1 MALVVGTNSYK
12 ARSEADTYFN
22 DSLRKEQW
30 AAFSGS
36 TKDRGLIEATRVFER
51 QAWAGDKEVPSQAL
65 AFPRTG
71 LVDKD
76 GIALTG
82 AETLDIIGEAQF
94 EYALVLLADSDALN
108 TRDATGSNVKSVGA
122 GSAKIVFFKA
132 TKGSRFP
139 LTVTDLVGDF
149 FGGKGGTTIG
159 GIVSGNCDSSSFTS
173 PDDKYGTIKGFD

>member
-1 MALVVGTNSYK
+1 MALVVGTNSY
-12 ARSEADTYFN
+12 ASRADADAYFN
-22 DSLRKEQW
+22 DSLRKAEW
-30 AAFSGS
+30 AAYGGS

-51 QAWAGDKEVPSQAL
+51 QVWAGSKEVPSQTL

-71 LVDKD
+71 LLDKE
-76 GIALTG
+76 GEALTG
-82 AETLDIIGEAQF
+82 AETLVIIGEAQF

-139 LTVTDLVGDF
+139 LTVTDLVGDW
-149 FGGKGGTTIG
+149 FGGSGAVVGGF
-159 GIVSGNCDSSSFTS
+159 VSGNCDESSFTS